1 MLLLQE
7 ISQFSIRQFNLIKYT
22 YDKML
27 IFFHIK
33 YIMASS
39 SVISETS
46 ELNNVANIFADP
58 ESINDSLGHD
68 LRIVNIEN
76 IGQNT
81 ANYNNAGTQFPFIL
95 PAGNLWAPD
104 SFLMVEGVI
113 QDVGGTNIAKYDP
126 ADKATHVSI
135 QNDLMSLFSTIDI
148 KHNNATMAEMQ
159 MQDPGEC
166 NFVSRLGDS
175 SIEWDKAHIENNF
188 SHIKRCPVFD
198 AAGGNKYVSTAAAAP
213 ALAAGVTTTIASN
226 VVVFNKTAAD
236 GAVALANVLGATAT
250 AATTDNELTYDES
263 FERRCKIT
271 NGKAVG
277 SYFQITGKLP
287 ISFFSNTSNKNSLIT
302 RINNTKIVF
311 TRANNADI
319 LEDRTTAG
327 TAKLI
332 ITSMSLYLRYVNF
345 NFEVESMLASG
356 IAENKK
362 QIIQYKDVKKQF
374 INIPAGAGK
383 TPFTTT
389 HTMKPALMFVGYK
402 SPTQKNKFGW
412 NHQDISSVS
421 LKFNGSTFPS
431 NPFTVS
437 AWGDAVNGAPTT
449 STTPDAKRLY
459 EMFLQSIGQFSDGA
473 PAISFEEFKT
483 TYCLWAFDLSGSV
496 TGMPELDKKPL
507 TIEVFTSFISGTAT
521 NALVMEVYSFYD
533 KAYSIKGPNDFAEYM
548 Y

>member
-1 MLLLQE
+1 
-7 ISQFSIRQFNLIKYT
+7 
-22 YDKML
+22 
-27 IFFHIK
+27 
-33 YIMASS
+33 MASS

-81 ANYNNAGTQFPFIL
+81 ANYNKAGTQFPFIL

-113 QDVGGTNIAKYDP
+113 QDVGGTNIAKYNP
-126 ADKATHVSI
+126 ADATTHVSI

-166 NFVSRLGDS
+166 NFISRLGDS

-188 SHIKRCPVFD
+188 SHIKRCKVFD
-198 AAGGNKYVSTAAAAP
+198 AAGGTKYVSSGTLASGITGLAGADESGGAGRASILLTSTNATKAAAAT
-213 ALAAGVTTTIASN
+213 AITT
-226 VVVFNKTAAD
+226 
-236 GAVALANVLGATAT
+236 LANSTI
-250 AATTDNELTYDES
+250 DNETDYDES

-287 ISFFSNTSNKNSLIT
+287 ISFFSNKSNKNSLIT

-311 TRANNADI
+311 TRANDDDI

-332 ITSMSLYLRYVNF
+332 ITSMSLYLRYVSF
-345 NFEVESMLASG
+345 NMEVESMLASG

-362 QIIQYKDVKKQF
+362 QVIQYKDIKRQYV
-374 INIPAGAGK
+374 NIPSGAGK

-389 HTMKPALMFVGYK
+389 HSTKPVLMFVGYK
-402 SPTQKNKFGW
+402 LPTQKNKFGW

-421 LKFNGSTFPS
+421 LKFNGSTFPT

-437 AWGDAVNGAPTT
+437 SWGDAIAMAPTT
-449 STTPDAKRLY
+449 ETTPDAKRLY

-473 PAISFEEFKT
+473 PGISFEEFKT

-507 TIEVFTSFISGTAT
+507 TIEVFTSFIGGTAT
-521 NALVMEVYSFYD
+521 NALVMEVYSTYD
-533 KAYSIKGPNDFAEYM
+533 KAYSIKGPNDFAELIL
-548 Y
+548 